1 MIYKASSL
9 SPNLNEIDILSTSRN
24 PFQAQVNTLGTSV
37 KAYSINILSGDGAT
51 TILNQPSQAL
61 GQEIRNKEQLSLNLT
76 VDSSG
81 NSVTFKEE
89 GKKGLSTTAQCEE
102 NQSLQNGK
110 DYQWNIRMYENH
122 SPRTAD
128 EDPTTLVCS
137 GFTVGSTTSV
147 IWVDLSNISKE
158 SDKQVVKDQLKYDR
172 WIEISASSKNDGMMA
187 ITLPNE
193 DNLAYPTTWP
203 YRERRQINWVYTDLG
218 WNKDII
224 KIELTESFTY
234 NYTNGKTFT
243 LYNVSDQHT
252 LNNFYV
258 EPNDD
263 IELGNYISLNN
274 NDSIKRKIIGYG
286 QETGEIRLQE
296 GFATVPQNGDTYKL
310 WTKDLTSS
318 SNDFSQ
324 KAYHSSAERK
334 VGGAAIT
341 NPNFKIMTSY
351 WNSEADHQIFV
362 QPNINIKSDALN
374 PPQIVWENGVRL
386 NIMQEISTLGQYVAG
401 KKTDIT
407 FNKLDNTQWLLKKRC
422 KIASQSTGDIQQIIV
437 PQTDYTVYTDFMDSI
452 PNAVLYARQAPTL
465 GIKYKDYRELDL
477 ENIPYIS
484 IDQSV
489 PAPWRD
495 VAFLGTWDSVNNV
508 EIKYYHYYLYSIDNY
523 NNETLIAES
532 DDIYDSS
539 LEWNFK
545 GFETNNFYKVRITIH
560 DKYGK
565 AYSEEDTFYIEYAVY
580 SSVVPLANSLICDEQ
595 AIKLEVV
602 SPVYVISTDKGTE
615 KTITSNDV
623 YLSNN
628 SKYYYADTTSGRVL
642 NYTQVA
648 DANNTPIQIPE
659 VFSFFTRFRFPYITS
674 NNKVGFFNNIAG
686 TDLKTLME
694 VAHASYTQFYLN
706 QVDTV
711 LYNELYSTLY
721 TRQDNQALSDA
732 IPLYPDGIS
741 IVLYSDEAT
750 PIKDSAGKIV
760 YYTLSSYTM
769 SSTKIVVEE
778 KIDTPVTSFDH
789 YVYYDKVTKDEIG
802 SSASLNN
809 GQLDRR
815 SIYLSIFSD
824 ENSADE
830 YKKLLSYNKET
841 GELVIESSLKS
852 DSYNNLNYK
861 AYTLKS
867 ANNYIPLPSSTSGE
881 ISLGGDVY
889 TVKVGGLD
897 LLLVDEE
904 NKIIRKNPNM
914 LKMQV
919 FKNGSTEPLSCFN
932 GGKST
937 SYDIQSMLS
946 NITIPDKFGF
956 ALQYKYTDSNKTTL
970 KYMLVEK
977 FKEEPDYMDQ
987 NMIYIL
993 TKDIVFAPF
1002 GKEAK
1007 TYYVGQYKYTVNAD
1021 GSADW
1026 ILQVD
1031 TEYLYLDES
1040 GDYKDEEG
1048 KAIDVVIDKDLT
1060 EGETIGSQTY
1070 TSISTNQYDTTLANA
1085 VNATSE
1091 NKIFTTLEY
1100 NEKLATAYENYSPYL
1115 FMTFLTTENSQEE
1128 YTENG
1133 ELVRIQIDSYSGNTL
1148 TLAESLNYSE
1158 TIYGYRVYQQ
1168 NSITKRFTEIQNIES
1183 DLTQK
1188 GIVSKTSY
1196 VYLSVMNGATILID
1210 KKKILTYTTDKKLTI
1225 EGGVSILL
1233 SDSDLDSLT
1242 YTAYNYISNTYTE
1255 LGKTG
1260 DGKIIASDPTG
1271 GTISG
1276 PVKYR
1281 WGPKSG
1287 SGKEES
1293 DYIWMPDS
1301 QAVKQTN
1308 MAQIAQRWFDFNLTV
1323 DNSKE
1328 VPVNCSIV
1336 LVTE

>member
-1 MIYKASSL
+1 MIYKTSSL

-37 KAYSINILSGDGAT
+37 KAYSVNILSGDGAT

-147 IWVDLSNISKE
+147 IWVDLSDISSEETK
-158 SDKQVVKDQLKYDR
+158 KVVKDQLKYDR

-274 NDSIKRKIIGYG
+274 NDSVKRKIIGYG

-296 GFATVPQNGDTYKL
+296 GFTTVPQNGDTYKL

-318 SNDFSQ
+318 SSQFSQ
-324 KAYHSSAERK
+324 KTYHSSAERK

-386 NIMQEISTLGQYVAG
+386 NITQKISTLGQYVAG

-407 FNKLDNTQWLLKKRC
+407 FNKLDNTQWLLKGNC
-422 KIASQSTGDIQQIIV
+422 KIATQSTGDIQQIIV

-477 ENIPYIS
+477 ENIPYIN

-495 VAFLGTWDSVNNV
+495 VAFLGTWNSINNV

-602 SPVYVISTDKGTE
+602 SPVYVISTDKGAE

-623 YLSNN
+623 YLSSN

-659 VFSFFTRFRFPYITS
+659 VFSFFTRFRFPYVTS
-674 NNKVGFFNNIAG
+674 DNKIGFFNNITG

-694 VAHASYTQFYLN
+694 VAHASYTQFYLS

-721 TRQDNQALSDA
+721 TRQDNQALADA

-867 ANNYIPLPSSTSGE
+867 VNNYIPLPSSTSGD

-897 LLLVDEE
+897 LLLVDEK

-919 FKNGSTEPLSCFN
+919 FKNGSNEPLACFN

-946 NITIPDKFGF
+946 NMTVPDKFGF

-1060 EGETIGSQTY
+1060 EGESTGSQTY

-1100 NEKLATAYENYSPYL
+1100 NEKLATAYENYNPYL

-1148 TLAESLNYSE
+1148 TLAESLNYAGI
-1158 TIYGYRVYQQ
+1158 IYGYRVYQQ

-1196 VYLSVMNGATILID
+1196 VYLSVMNGTTTLID
-1210 KKKILTYTTDKKLTI
+1210 KKKILTYTADKKLTI

-1233 SDSDLDSLT
+1233 SDSDLNSLT

-1271 GTISG
+1271 STASG

-1281 WGPKSG
+1281 WGPKNE

-1301 QAVKQTN
+1301 QAVKQNN
-1308 MAQIAQRWFDFNLTV
+1308 MAQISQRWFDFNLTV